1 MMTSTATKR
10 PNRIKKARV
19 DSSFHVF
26 ELNYPEI
33 TWGSTSLRRSTKR
46 RRESIK
52 TPTRSRKTQS
62 WNGRN
67 PRSGFLWWF
76 SHQSFLFHASFS
88 FRFSSLLHFNPI
100 RFWTRE
106 YSDKIA
112 SISSIFFS
120 LKRKVSVSR
129 FEKKRNCSP
138 VLCEFEIS
146 HSIICIWYF
155 WFCFRSLIACFR
167 FELQQEFEDYL
178 IDVLIVIIKLQRD

>member
-19 DSSFHVF
+19 YSSFHVF

-33 TWGSTSLRRSTKR
+33 TWGSTIQYETPKGVHKNPNPFEEDTELERAKSAIWLSLVIFPPIFPFSCFLLL
-46 RRESIK
+46 SIFF
-52 TPTRSRKTQS
+52 P
-62 WNGRN
+62 
-67 PRSGFLWWF
+67 
-76 SHQSFLFHASFS
+76 
-88 FRFSSLLHFNPI
+88 SSLQSNSVLNSRIFGQDSFDFFN
-100 RFWTRE
+100 F
-106 YSDKIA
+106 
-112 SISSIFFS
+112 FFS

-138 VLCEFEIS
+138 VLCEFDIS

-167 FELQQEFEDYL
+167 FELRQEFEDYL